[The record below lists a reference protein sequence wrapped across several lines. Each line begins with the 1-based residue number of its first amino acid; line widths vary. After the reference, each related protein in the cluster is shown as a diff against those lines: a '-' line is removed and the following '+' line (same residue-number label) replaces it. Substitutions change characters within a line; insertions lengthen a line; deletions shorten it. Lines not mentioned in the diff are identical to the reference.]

1 MQKSNELRPSVAS
14 STLEEVNRLRG
25 KIEVRNVDV
34 LIAGGG
40 PATLG
45 LLCNAMKTS
54 RLKEL
59 VTPTGDSVSGIA
71 ILEKGV
77 SLGGGNL
84 QHYLINSNTSADG
97 FANCLYGY
105 KEKN

>member
-1 MQKSNELRPSVAS
+1 MQKANELRPSVAS
-14 STLEEVNRLRG
+14 ETLQEVSRLRG

-45 LLCNAMKTS
+45 LLCNAMKS
-54 RLKEL
+54 DRLKEL
-59 VTPTGDSVSGIA
+59 VTPQGDSISGIA
-71 ILEKGV
+71 ILEKGI

-84 QHYLINSNTSADG
+84 
-97 FANCLYGY
+97 
-105 KEKN
+105 